1 MSIIIETSM
10 NFCSNCGSAEL
21 VKKIPEGDNLERF
34 VCNKCGEIHYQ
45 NPNIV
50 TGVLAYTDQNEVI
63 LCKRSIEP
71 RHGYWTLPAGFLEN
85 GESIEEGAL
94 RETMEEAKLHVSD
107 VKLFTVLSVPHIN
120 QIYTFFTGKVMNHDF
135 GPTPESSEV
144 KLFKFDDIPWSEL
157 AFPTVIKTLK
167 SELTH
172 NSMIAYNSKCLEF
185 SEEKISSFSIL
196 LFNLS
201 KTLFND

>member
-50 TGVLAYTDQNEVI
+50 TGVLAYTDQNELI

-120 QIYTFFTGKVMNHDF
+120 QIYTFFTGKVVNHDF

-144 KLFKFDDIPWSEL
+144 KLFKFDDIPWS
-157 AFPTVIKTLK
+157 
-167 SELTH
+167 
-172 NSMIAYNSKCLEF
+172 CLLYT
-185 SEEKISSFSIL
+185 SPSPR
-196 LFNLS
+196 
-201 KTLFND
+201 D

>member
-1 MSIIIETSM
+1 MCIR
-10 NFCSNCGSAEL
+10 
-21 VKKIPEGDNLERF
+21 DR
-34 VCNKCGEIHYQ
+34 
-45 NPNIV
+45 
-50 TGVLAYTDQNEVI
+50 AYTDQNELI

-120 QIYTFFTGKVMNHDF
+120 QIYTFFTGKVVNHDF

-144 KLFKFDDIPWSEL
+144 KLFKFDDIPWADL

-167 SELTH
+167 LFLEH
-172 NSMIAYNSKCLEF
+172 GDSKVINE
-185 SEEKISSFSIL
+185 
-196 LFNLS
+196 
-201 KTLFND
+201 TLKPRV

>member
-1 MSIIIETSM
+1 MSIIIESSM
-10 NFCSNCGSAEL
+10 NICSNCGSAEL

-34 VCNKCGEIHYQ
+34 VCNKCAYIHYQ

-50 TGVLAYTDQNEVI
+50 TGVLAYTDQHELI

-71 RHGYWTLPAGFLEN
+71 RNGYWTLPAGFLEN
-85 GESIEEGAL
+85 GESIQEGAL
-94 RETMEEAKLHVSD
+94 RETMEEAKLEVSD

-120 QIYTFFTGKVMNHDF
+120 QIYTFFTGKVVNDDF

-144 KLFKFDDIPWSEL
+144 ELFKFDDIPWSEL

-167 SELTH
+167 LFLEH
-172 NSMIAYNSKCLEF
+172 GDSKVINE
-185 SEEKISSFSIL
+185 
-196 LFNLS
+196 
-201 KTLFND
+201 TLKPRV